1 MVPTL
6 AAIGFDPEIRG
17 ILVVATG
24 AIMLMGTVWLLL
36 ATNSGVRLGTLLAL
50 AGFFGWM
57 VIMGAYWWIAGIGYV
72 GESVSWQVRDLN
84 RGDIAAS
91 SVERARDLPDPA
103 SLQGLGFQLAEEG
116 LAEGVEEMA
125 DFTEDLD
132 RSSEDFSGMTDEE
145 FEEAWLRNFQRN
157 QSTTLSQLASVVPD
171 YIEEAEEDGR
181 IPALNGW
188 RVMSTAEAGE
198 AQATA
203 SAAVLE
209 SDAFDFES
217 AEEFKFLD
225 AFVVGGKP
233 ELPREPNRWDR
244 ISLWIT
250 NSLRILNPTKYSVV
264 QLQAVD
270 EEALIVE
277 EGQAPPF
284 PTIDENEP
292 IVSVVMVRDLGNLR
306 FPPAMIT
313 IGSLLIFLALV
324 YMLHVRDLEVMERV
338 KEFEE
343 AG

>member
-1 MVPTL
+1 MLATV

-17 ILVVATG
+17 ILVVAAG
-24 AIMLMGTVWLLL
+24 AIALMGSVWLLL
-36 ATNSGVRLGTLLAL
+36 ATNSGVRLGTLIAL

-57 VIMGAYWWIAGIGYV
+57 VIMGSFWWLRGIGYV
-72 GESVSWQVRDLN
+72 GESVSWNVLDFN
-84 RGDIAAS
+84 RGNIAAS
-91 SVERARDLPDPA
+91 SVTRARDLPDPE

-116 LAEGVEEMA
+116 LAEGITEMA
-125 DFTEDLD
+125 DFTSDLD
-132 RSSEDFSGMTDEE
+132 RSSEDFSGLTDEE

-157 QSTTLSQLASVVPD
+157 QSTTLSQLTSVVPE
-171 YIEEAEEDGR
+171 YVEQAEADGR
-181 IPALNGW
+181 IPSLNGW
-188 RVMSTAEAGE
+188 TIMSTAEAGE

-203 SAAVLE
+203 SAAILE
-209 SDAFDFES
+209 SDAFEFGS
-217 AEEFKFLD
+217 TEEFRFLD

-250 NSLRILNPTKYSVV
+250 NSLRIKNPTKYSVV
-264 QLQAVD
+264 QLRAVE
-270 EEALIVE
+270 EEALVVE
-277 EGQAPPF
+277 EGQAPRF
-284 PTIDENEP
+284 PTVDLNEP

-313 IGSLLIFLALV
+313 IGSLLIFLGLC
-324 YMLHVRDLEVMERV
+324 YMMHVRDLEVIRRV

>member
-1 MVPTL
+1 MLSML

-24 AIMLMGTVWLLL
+24 VIVLMGSVWLLL
-36 ATNSGVRLGTLLAL
+36 ATNSGVRLGTLIAL

-57 VIMGAYWWIAGIGYV
+57 VIMGSFWWMRGIGYV
-72 GESVSWQVRDLN
+72 GESVSWQVLDFN
-84 RGDIAAS
+84 RGNIAAS
-91 SVERARDLPDPA
+91 SVARARDLPDPE

-116 LAEGVEEMA
+116 LAEGVTQMT
-125 DFTEDLD
+125 DFTADLD

-157 QSTTLSQLASVVPD
+157 QSTTLSQLVSVVPD
-171 YIEEAEEDGR
+171 YVEQAEADGR
-181 IPALNGW
+181 IPSLGGW
-188 RVMSTAEAGE
+188 RLMGTAEAGE

-203 SAAVLE
+203 SAGLLE
-209 SDAFDFES
+209 TDAFEFDS
-217 AEEFKFLD
+217 TAEFKFLD
-225 AFVVGGKP
+225 AFTVGGKP

-250 NSLRILNPTKYSVV
+250 NSLRIKNPTRYAVV
-264 QLQAVD
+264 QLRAVD

-277 EGQAPPF
+277 EGQAPRF
-284 PTIDENEP
+284 PTVDPDAP
-292 IVSVVMVRDLGNLR
+292 IVSVVMIRDLGNLR

-313 IGSLLIFLALV
+313 IGSLLIFLGLC